1 MMIKISQNL
10 QLKIITKE
18 DCKNL
23 FTLMKEIY
31 PLAYSH
37 FWNDDGN
44 WYVNS
49 QYSKE
54 NILKELS
61 QENAEYYFILF
72 KDEII
77 GNFRIIWDDKL
88 SNLSEEKQL
97 KLHRIYLHPKTQ
109 GQGIGKQL
117 MIWLEEKAKQKDYKI
132 IWLDAM
138 DAQPQAFQ
146 FYKKLGYNYHSHV
159 FLPFNL
165 MHDEVR
171 KMSQLYKI
179 IK

>member
-1 MMIKISQNL
+1 MIEISQNL

-97 KLHRIYLHPKTQ
+97 KLHRIYLHPKIQ
-109 GQGIGKQL
+109 GKGIGKKL
-117 MIWLEEKAKQKDYKI
+117 MIWLEEKSQTKRLQ
-132 IWLDAM
+132 
-138 DAQPQAFQ
+138 
-146 FYKKLGYNYHSHV
+146 N
-159 FLPFNL
+159 NL
-165 MHDEVR
+165 VR
-171 KMSQLYKI
+171 CYGCPTSSFSIL
-179 IK
+179 

>member
-1 MMIKISQNL
+1 MMIEISQNL

-97 KLHRIYLHPKTQ
+97 KLHRIYLHPKIQ
-109 GQGIGKQL
+109 GKGIGKKL
-117 MIWLEEKAKQKDYKI
+117 MIWLEEKSQTKRLQ
-132 IWLDAM
+132 
-138 DAQPQAFQ
+138 
-146 FYKKLGYNYHSHV
+146 N
-159 FLPFNL
+159 NL
-165 MHDEVR
+165 VR
-171 KMSQLYKI
+171 CYGCTTSSFSIL
-179 IK
+179 

>member
-1 MMIKISQNL
+1 MMIEISQNL

-61 QENAEYYFILF
+61 QENAAYYFILF

-97 KLHRIYLHPKTQ
+97 KLHRIYLHPKIQ
-109 GQGIGKQL
+109 GKGIGKQL
-117 MIWLEEKAKQKDYKI
+117 MIWLEQKAKQKDYKI

>member
-1 MMIKISQNL
+1 MMIEISQNL

-18 DCKNL
+18 DCKDL

-37 FWNDDGN
+37 FWNDDGD
-44 WYVNS
+44 WYLNS

-54 NILKELS
+54 NILKEIS

-97 KLHRIYLHPKTQ
+97 KLHRIYLHPKIQ
-109 GQGIGKQL
+109 GKGIGKQL

-179 IK
+179 IT

>member
-1 MMIKISQNL
+1 MMIEISQNL

-97 KLHRIYLHPKTQ
+97 KLHRIYLHPKIQ
-109 GQGIGKQL
+109 GKGIGKKL

-146 FYKKLGYNYHSHV
+146 FYKKLDYNYHSHV

-179 IK
+179 IT